1 VDDDEE
7 VEPEFDG
14 DDDDDELDNAVDASD
29 QAIVDEVTRETDED
43 VVWEGRL
50 TREDVNLGRFS
61 LSKVSYSQ
69 MSTYRSNVL
78 LL

>member
-1 VDDDEE
+1 

-14 DDDDDELDNAVDASD
+14 DDDNDELDNAVDASD
-29 QAIVDEVTRETDED
+29 QAIVDEVTQETDED

-50 TREDVNLGRFS
+50 TREDANLGQFS